1 MPVPK
6 VLAWSATEQNHVQ
19 AEYII
24 MEEAKGSQLHE
35 VWQSLPWRTKSDII
49 REFVEVEKKLLS
61 ISFDRYDKASSTRK
75 FAIGWANMFGKDWIA
90 VLQG

>member
-1 MPVPK
+1 
-6 VLAWSATEQNHVQ
+6 
-19 AEYII
+19 
-24 MEEAKGSQLHE
+24 MEEAIGSQLHE

-61 ISFDRYDKASSTRK
+61 ISFGKYDKASSTRK
-75 FAIGWANMFGKDWIA
+75 FVAGWTNMFGKGWIV